1 MGYSSVAIDPA
12 AAGANS
18 DAASSALYA
27 AEAASS
33 VAAALKLNLTDL
45 VAAPASDHTAN
56 GPQCN
61 DIAAGESVTIMDCV
75 YMGTDGEWHKTDAD
89 AIASG
94 GGLLAISLESKG
106 DGEAMNV
113 ALPGSFVRDD
123 TWNWSLTTEQ
133 GRVYL
138 DTETAGGLTQTPP
151 SGTDDVVRIAGY
163 ARTTHIIYF
172 SPEIVVVH
180 N

>member
-1 MGYSSVAIDPA
+1 MTIKRITLIIFLCFVFAVAPQSAFCADGDPVLLPLDIDLAVVP
-12 AAGANS
+12 
-18 DAASSALYA
+18 
-27 AEAASS
+27 
-33 VAAALKLNLTDL
+33 T
-45 VAAPASDHTAN
+45 SDHSIGVGSPHT
-56 GPQCN
+56 N

-94 GGLLAISLESKG
+94 GGLLAISLESKN

-138 DTETAGGLTQTPP
+138 DTETAGALTQTPP

-163 ARTTHIIYF
+163 AVTTDIIYF
-172 SPEIVVVH
+172 GPEIVVVH